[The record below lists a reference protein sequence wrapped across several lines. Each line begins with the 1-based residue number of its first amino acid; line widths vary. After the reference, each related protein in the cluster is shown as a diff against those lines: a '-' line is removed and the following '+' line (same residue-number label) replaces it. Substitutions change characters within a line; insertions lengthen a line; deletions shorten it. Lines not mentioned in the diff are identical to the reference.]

1 MNDASKASRRTIE
14 KQMKIKLYLISI
26 ILILVNFLDS
36 FSQPRI
42 LDRVVAIVGDY
53 KILQSDI
60 ENLYLQ
66 YQAENIATDGDLKC
80 VILEDFLAQNLLLNQ
95 AKIDSI
101 EVSESQV
108 EMQLD
113 ARLDYFINQIGSQE
127 RLEQYFKKTILEI
140 KEDFRDLIRDQ
151 LITQE
156 MRTTITAD
164 VTITPSEV
172 RQFFN
177 KLPEDSIPFIDAKIE
192 LNQIVLYPPYS
203 EEATLEV
210 RQRLLDLRKRITAGE
225 NFATLAVLYSEHPSA
240 PKGGELGFM
249 GRGEMDPEYAKA
261 AFSLKKGQVS
271 NIVQTAMGFHII
283 QLIDRRD
290 ERINTRHILL
300 RPKVDPEGIQNTIS
314 KLDSIATIIRNDS
327 MSFEL
332 AARYFS
338 QDTKTN
344 VNGGQMVNPVDNS
357 TMFELDELQASEYEV
372 LRNMNVGEISNP
384 FESQDENAKTVYKI
398 MKINKSTK
406 PHKANI
412 KEDYILLQMYAL
424 EAKKQDILKEW
435 IDEKIGTTF
444 IHIDGSFQGCEFA
457 NPAWKQGT
465 Y

>member
-1 MNDASKASRRTIE
+1 
-14 KQMKIKLYLISI
+14 MKIKTPLIIVMLLLSNIFLSI
-26 ILILVNFLDS
+26 G
-36 FSQPRI
+36 QPRI

-66 YQAENIATDGDLKC
+66 YQAENINIDGDTKC
-80 VILEDFLAQNLLLNQ
+80 VILEDYLAQNLLLNQ

-101 EVSESQV
+101 EISESQV

-156 MRTTITAD
+156 MRNTITTD

-177 KLPEDSIPFIDAKIE
+177 RLPEDSIPYIDAKIE
-192 LNQIVLYPPYS
+192 INQIVLYPPYS

-210 RQRLLDLRKRITAGE
+210 RQHLLDLRKRITAGE
-225 NFATLAVLYSEHPSA
+225 NFSTLAVLYSEHPTA

-249 GRGEMDPEYAKA
+249 GRGEMDPDYAKA

-271 NIVQTAMGFHII
+271 NIVQTEMGFHII
-283 QLIDRRD
+283 QMIERRD
-290 ERINTRHILL
+290 ERVNTRHILIK
-300 RPKVDPEGIQNTIS
+300 PKVDVEGIQKTIS
-314 KLDSIATIIRNDS
+314 RLDSIANLIRNDS
-327 MSFEL
+327 ITFEL

-338 QDTKTN
+338 QDIKTN
-344 VNGGQMVNPVDNS
+344 VNGGQMVNPVDLS
-357 TMFELDELQASEYEV
+357 TMFEIDELQPAEYEV
-372 LRNMNVGEISNP
+372 LREMNVGEISDP
-384 FESQDENAKTVYKI
+384 FEAQDENAKTVYKI
-398 MKINKSTK
+398 MKINSSTK

-412 KEDYILLQMYAL
+412 KEDYILLQQAAL
-424 EAKKQDILKEW
+424 EAKRNEVIKDW
-435 IDEKIGTTF
+435 INEKIGTTY
-444 IHIDGSFQGCEFA
+444 IHIDGSFKGCEFA
-457 NPAWKQGT
+457 NPAWQQGN
-465 Y
+465 

>member
-1 MNDASKASRRTIE
+1 
-14 KQMKIKLYLISI
+14 MKIKFPLICV
-26 ILILVNFLDS
+26 ILLLVNIFLSDG
-36 FSQPRI
+36 QQRI
-42 LDRVVAIVGDY
+42 IDRVVAIVGDY

-66 YQAENIATDGDLKC
+66 YQAENISTEEDLKC
-80 VILEDFLAQNLLLNQ
+80 VILEDYLATNLLLNQ

-113 ARLDYFINQIGSQE
+113 SRLDYFINQIGSQE

-156 MRTTITAD
+156 MRINITSK

-172 RQFFN
+172 RQFYN
-177 KLPEDSIPFIDAKIE
+177 KLPEDSIPYIDAKIE
-192 LNQIVLYPPYS
+192 INQIVLYPPYS

-225 NFATLAVLYSEHPSA
+225 NFTTLAVLYSEHPSA
-240 PKGGELGFM
+240 PKGGELGYM

-290 ERINTRHILL
+290 ERVNTRHILL
-300 RPKVDPEGIQNTIS
+300 RPKVDPDGIQNTIT
-314 KLDSIATIIRNDS
+314 KLDSIATLVRNDS
-327 MSFEL
+327 LTFEM

-338 QDTKTN
+338 QDIKTN

-357 TMFELDELQASEYEV
+357 TMFELDELQPSEYEA
-372 LRNMNVGEISNP
+372 LRNMNVGEISDP

-398 MKINKSTK
+398 MKISKSTK

-412 KEDYILLQMYAL
+412 KDDYILLQRYAL
-424 EAKKQDILKEW
+424 EAKKQDVLKEW
-435 IDEKIGTTF
+435 INEKIGTTF
-444 IHIDGSFQGCEFA
+444 IHIDGSFQGCVFA
-457 NPAWKQGT
+457 NPAWNQGT
-465 Y
+465 F

>member
-1 MNDASKASRRTIE
+1 
-14 KQMKIKLYLISI
+14 MKIKFHLICA
-26 ILILVNFLDS
+26 ILLLVNVFLS
-36 FSQPRI
+36 GGQPRMI
-42 LDRVVAIVGDY
+42 DRVVAIVGDY

-66 YQAENIATDGDLKC
+66 YQAEKISTEGDMKC
-80 VILEDFLAQNLLLNQ
+80 IILEDYLAQNLLLNQ

-101 EVSESQV
+101 QVSESEV

-113 ARLDYFINQIGSQE
+113 SRLDYFINQVGSQE

-151 LITQE
+151 LITRE
-156 MRTTITAD
+156 MQKTITD
-164 VTITPSEV
+164 KVTITPSEV

-177 KLPEDSIPFIDAKIE
+177 KVPEDSIPFIDAKIE

-300 RPKVDPEGIQNTIS
+300 RPKVDPEGIQNTIL
-314 KLDSIATIIRNDS
+314 KLDSIAAFIRNDS
-327 MSFEL
+327 MTFEI

-338 QDTKTN
+338 QDIKTN

-357 TMFELDELQASEYEV
+357 TMFELDELQPSEYEV

-398 MKINKSTK
+398 MKITRSTK
-406 PHKANI
+406 PHKANV
-412 KEDYILLQMYAL
+412 KDDYILLQNYAL
-424 EAKKQDILKEW
+424 ESKKQDALKEW
-435 IDEKIGTTF
+435 IEEKIGTTF
-444 IHIDGSFQGCEFA
+444 IHIDGSFQGCVFT
-457 NPAWKQGT
+457 NPAWKLGAF
-465 Y
+465 

>member
-1 MNDASKASRRTIE
+1 
-14 KQMKIKLYLISI
+14 MKIKFFLII
-26 ILILVNFLDS
+26 VILLVSNIFIS
-36 FSQPRI
+36 TGQPRI

-60 ENLYLQ
+60 ESMYLQ
-66 YQAENIATDGDLKC
+66 YQAEKVSYEGDLKC
-80 VILEDFLAQNLLLNQ
+80 VILEDYLAQNLLLNQ

-140 KEDFRDLIRDQ
+140 KEDFRDMIRDQ

-156 MRTTITAD
+156 MRNTITAD
-164 VTITPSEV
+164 VTVTPSEV

-177 KLPEDSIPFIDAKIE
+177 KIPEDSVPFIDAKVE

-210 RQRLLDLRKRITAGE
+210 RQRLLDLRKRITDGE
-225 NFATLAVLYSEHPSA
+225 NFATLAVLYSEHPTA
-240 PKGGELGFM
+240 PKGGEMGFM
-249 GRGEMDPEYAKA
+249 GKAEMDPDYAKA

-283 QLIDRRD
+283 QLIERRD
-290 ERINTRHILL
+290 ERVNTRHILVK
-300 RPKVDPEGIQNTIS
+300 PKVDLVGIQKTIS
-314 KLDSIATIIRNDS
+314 RLDSIANLIRNDS
-327 MSFEL
+327 MTFEM

-338 QDTKTN
+338 QDIKTN
-344 VNGGQMVNPVDNS
+344 VNGGQMVNPADNS
-357 TMFELDELQASEYEV
+357 TLFELDELQPAEYEV
-372 LRNMNVGEISNP
+372 LRNMNVGEISQP
-384 FESQDENAKTVYKI
+384 FEAQDENAKTVYKI

-412 KEDYILLQMYAL
+412 KEDYILLQQIAL
-424 EAKKQDILKEW
+424 AAKNQDVLKDW
-435 IDEKIGTTF
+435 IDEKIRTTY
-444 IHIDGSFQGCEFA
+444 IHIDGSFKGCEFA
-457 NPAWKQGT
+457 NPAWKQGAF
-465 Y
+465 

>member
-1 MNDASKASRRTIE
+1 
-14 KQMKIKLYLISI
+14 MKIKFFLII
-26 ILILVNFLDS
+26 VILLVSNIFLS
-36 FSQPRI
+36 TGQPRI

-60 ENLYLQ
+60 ESMYLQ
-66 YQAENIATDGDLKC
+66 YQAEKVSYEGDLKC
-80 VILEDFLAQNLLLNQ
+80 VILEDYLAQNLLLNQ

-140 KEDFRDLIRDQ
+140 KEDFRDMIRDQ

-156 MRTTITAD
+156 MRNTITAD
-164 VTITPSEV
+164 VTVTPSEV

-177 KLPEDSIPFIDAKIE
+177 KIPEDSVPFIDAKVE

-210 RQRLLDLRKRITAGE
+210 RQRLLDLRKRITDGE
-225 NFATLAVLYSEHPSA
+225 NFATLAVLYSEHPTA
-240 PKGGELGFM
+240 PKGGEMGFM
-249 GRGEMDPEYAKA
+249 GKAEMDPDYAKA

-283 QLIDRRD
+283 QLIERRD
-290 ERINTRHILL
+290 ERVNTRHILVK
-300 RPKVDPEGIQNTIS
+300 PKVDLVGIQKTIS
-314 KLDSIATIIRNDS
+314 RLDSIANLIRNDS
-327 MSFEL
+327 MTFEM

-338 QDTKTN
+338 QDIKTN
-344 VNGGQMVNPVDNS
+344 VNGGQMVNPADNS
-357 TMFELDELQASEYEV
+357 TLFELDELQPAEYEV
-372 LRNMNVGEISNP
+372 LRNMNVGEISQP
-384 FESQDENAKTVYKI
+384 FEAQDENAKTVYKI

-412 KEDYILLQMYAL
+412 KEDYILLQQIAL
-424 EAKKQDILKEW
+424 AAKNQDVLKDW
-435 IDEKIGTTF
+435 IDEKIRTTY
-444 IHIDGSFQGCEFA
+444 IHIDGSFKGCEFA
-457 NPAWKQGT
+457 NPAWKQGAF
-465 Y
+465 

>member
-1 MNDASKASRRTIE
+1 
-14 KQMKIKLYLISI
+14 MKIKFFLII
-26 ILILVNFLDS
+26 VILLVSNVFLS
-36 FSQPRI
+36 TGQPRI

-60 ENLYLQ
+60 ESMYLQ
-66 YQAENIATDGDLKC
+66 YQAEKVSYEGDLKC
-80 VILEDFLAQNLLLNQ
+80 VILEDYLAQNLLLNQ

-101 EVSESQV
+101 VVSESQV

-140 KEDFRDLIRDQ
+140 KEDFRDMIRDQ

-156 MRTTITAD
+156 MRNTITAD
-164 VTITPSEV
+164 VTVTPSEV

-177 KLPEDSIPFIDAKIE
+177 KIPEDSVPFIDAKVE

-210 RQRLLDLRKRITAGE
+210 RQRLLDLRKRITDGE
-225 NFATLAVLYSEHPSA
+225 NFATLAVLYSEHPTA
-240 PKGGELGFM
+240 PKGGEMGFM
-249 GRGEMDPEYAKA
+249 GRAEMDPDYAKA

-283 QLIDRRD
+283 QLIERRD
-290 ERINTRHILL
+290 ERVNTRHILVK
-300 RPKVDPEGIQNTIS
+300 PKVDLVGIQKTIS
-314 KLDSIATIIRNDS
+314 RLDSIANLIRNDS
-327 MSFEL
+327 MTFEM

-338 QDTKTN
+338 QDIKTN
-344 VNGGQMVNPVDNS
+344 VNGGQMVNPADNS
-357 TMFELDELQASEYEV
+357 TLFELDELQPAEYEV
-372 LRNMNVGEISNP
+372 LRNMNIGEISQP
-384 FESQDENAKTVYKI
+384 FEAQDENAKTVYKI

-412 KEDYILLQMYAL
+412 KEDYILLQQMAL
-424 EAKKQDILKEW
+424 AAKSQDVLKDW
-435 IDEKIGTTF
+435 IDEKIRTTY
-444 IHIDGSFQGCEFA
+444 IHIDGSFKGCEFA
-457 NPAWKQGT
+457 NPAWKQET
-465 Y
+465 F

>member
-1 MNDASKASRRTIE
+1 
-14 KQMKIKLYLISI
+14 MKIKYSLFIF
-26 ILILVNFLDS
+26 ILSLSNVFLS
-36 FSQPRI
+36 TGQPRI

-60 ENLYLQ
+60 ESMYLQ
-66 YQAENIATDGDLKC
+66 YQAENISYEGDLKC
-80 VILEDFLAQNLLLNQ
+80 VILEDYLAQNLLLNQ

-101 EVSESQV
+101 VVSESQV

-140 KEDFRDLIRDQ
+140 KEDFRDMIRDQ

-156 MRTTITAD
+156 MRNTITAD
-164 VTITPSEV
+164 VTVTPSEV

-177 KLPEDSIPFIDAKIE
+177 KIPEDSVPFIDAKVE

-210 RQRLLDLRKRITAGE
+210 RQRLLDLRKRITDGE
-225 NFATLAVLYSEHPSA
+225 NFATLAVLYSEHPTA
-240 PKGGELGFM
+240 PKGGEMGFM
-249 GRGEMDPEYAKA
+249 GRAEMDPDYAKA

-283 QLIDRRD
+283 QLIERRD
-290 ERINTRHILL
+290 ERVNTRHILL
-300 RPKVDPEGIQNTIS
+300 KPKVDLVGIQKTIS
-314 KLDSIATIIRNDS
+314 RLDSIANLIRNDS
-327 MSFEL
+327 MTFEM

-338 QDTKTN
+338 QDIKTN
-344 VNGGQMVNPVDNS
+344 VNGGQMVNLADNS
-357 TMFELDELQASEYEV
+357 TLFELDELQPAEYEV
-372 LRNMNVGEISNP
+372 LRNMNVGEISQP
-384 FESQDENAKTVYKI
+384 FEAQDENAKAVYKI

-412 KEDYILLQMYAL
+412 KEDYILLQQLAL
-424 EAKKQDILKEW
+424 AAKSQDALKDW
-435 IDEKIGTTF
+435 IDEKIRTTY
-444 IHIDGSFQGCEFA
+444 IHIDGSFKGCEFA
-457 NPAWKQGT
+457 NPAWKQET
-465 Y
+465 F

>member
-1 MNDASKASRRTIE
+1 
-14 KQMKIKLYLISI
+14 MKIKLSLTGI
-26 ILILVNFLDS
+26 ILLLANVFISNG
-36 FSQPRI
+36 QPRI

-60 ENLYLQ
+60 ESLYLQ
-66 YQAENIATDGDLKC
+66 YQAENITTEGDLKC
-80 VILEDFLAQNLLLNQ
+80 LILEDYLAQNLLLNQ

-127 RLEQYFKKTILEI
+127 RLEQYFKKTTLEI

-156 MRTTITAD
+156 MRATITAD
-164 VTITPSEV
+164 VTVTPSEV

-177 KLPEDSIPFIDAKIE
+177 RIPEDSIPYIDAKIE
-192 LNQIVLYPPYS
+192 IKQIVLYPPYS

-225 NFATLAVLYSEHPSA
+225 NFATLAVLYSECPSS
-240 PKGGELGFM
+240 PRGGELGYM

-271 NIVQTAMGFHII
+271 NIVESAMGFHII

-290 ERINTRHILL
+290 ERVNTRHILL
-300 RPKVDPEGIQNTIS
+300 RPKVNVEGIQQTIS
-314 KLDSIATIIRNDS
+314 RLDSIANFVRNDS
-327 MSFEL
+327 LTFEM

-338 QDTKTN
+338 MDIKTN
-344 VNGGQMVNPVDNS
+344 VNGGLMVNPVDNS
-357 TMFELDELQASEYEV
+357 TMFELDELQPSEYEV
-372 LRNMNVGEISNP
+372 LRNMNVGEISDP
-384 FESQDENAKTVYKI
+384 FEAQDENAKTVYKI
-398 MKINKSTK
+398 IKLSKSAK
-406 PHKANI
+406 PHKANM
-412 KEDYILLQMYAL
+412 KEDYILLQQLAL
-424 EAKKQDILKEW
+424 EAKKQKVLKEW
-435 IDEKIGTTF
+435 IDEKITTTY
-444 IHIDGSFQGCEFA
+444 IHIDDSFRGCEFA
-457 NPAWKQGT
+457 NPAWRQGSF
-465 Y
+465 

>member
-1 MNDASKASRRTIE
+1 MN
-14 KQMKIKLYLISI
+14 IKFPIIS
-26 ILILVNFLDS
+26 LILFFLIV
-36 FSQPRI
+36 SQTTGQPVI

-53 KILQSDI
+53 KVLQSDI
-60 ENLYLQ
+60 ESLYLQ
-66 YQAENIATDGDLKC
+66 YQAENISFEGDMKC
-80 VILEDFLAQNLLLNQ
+80 LILEDFLAQNLLLNQ

-108 EMQLD
+108 DMQLD
-113 ARLDYFINQIGSQE
+113 ARLDYFINQVGSQE

-156 MRTTITAD
+156 MRNTITAD
-164 VTITPSEV
+164 VKVTPSEV

-192 LNQIVLYPPYS
+192 INQIVLYPPYS

-225 NFATLAVLYSEHPSA
+225 NFATLAVLYSEHPTA
-240 PKGGELGFM
+240 PKGGEMGFM
-249 GRGEMDPEYAKA
+249 GRAEMDPDYAKA

-271 NIVQTAMGFHII
+271 NIVQTAMGYHII

-290 ERINTRHILL
+290 ERINTRQILL
-300 RPKVDPEGIQNTIS
+300 KPKIDPVGIEKTIS
-314 KLDSIATIIRNDS
+314 KLDSIASLIRNDS
-327 MSFEL
+327 MTFEM

-338 QDTKTN
+338 QDIKTN
-344 VNGGQMVNPVDNS
+344 VNGGLMVNPVDNS
-357 TMFELDELQASEYEV
+357 TMFGLDELQPSEYEV
-372 LRNMNVGEISNP
+372 LRNMNVGEISAP

-398 MKINKSTK
+398 MKITKSTR
-406 PHKANI
+406 PHKANM
-412 KEDYILLQMYAL
+412 KEDYILLQQLAL
-424 EAKKQDILKEW
+424 DVKKRTVVKDWLN
-435 IDEKIGTTF
+435 EKIKTTY
-444 IHIDGSFQGCEFA
+444 IHIDGSFENCEFS

-465 Y
+465 F

>member
-1 MNDASKASRRTIE
+1 MNFKFPI
-14 KQMKIKLYLISI
+14 IS
-26 ILILVNFLDS
+26 LILFFLIV
-36 FSQPRI
+36 SQTTGQPVI

-53 KILQSDI
+53 KVLQSDI
-60 ENLYLQ
+60 ESLYLQ
-66 YQAENIATDGDLKC
+66 YQAENISFEGDMKC
-80 VILEDFLAQNLLLNQ
+80 LILEDFLAQNLLLNQ

-108 EMQLD
+108 DMQLD
-113 ARLDYFINQIGSQE
+113 ARLDYFINQVGSQE

-156 MRTTITAD
+156 MRNTITAD
-164 VTITPSEV
+164 VKVTPSEV

-192 LNQIVLYPPYS
+192 INQIVLYPPYS

-225 NFATLAVLYSEHPSA
+225 NFATLAVLYSEHPTA
-240 PKGGELGFM
+240 PKGGEMGFM
-249 GRGEMDPEYAKA
+249 GRAEMDPDYAKA

-271 NIVQTAMGFHII
+271 NIVQTAMGYHII

-290 ERINTRHILL
+290 ERINTRQILL
-300 RPKVDPEGIQNTIS
+300 KPKIDPVGIEKTIS
-314 KLDSIATIIRNDS
+314 KLDSIASLIRNDS
-327 MSFEL
+327 MTFEM

-338 QDTKTN
+338 QDIKTN
-344 VNGGQMVNPVDNS
+344 VNGGLMVNPVDNS
-357 TMFELDELQASEYEV
+357 TMFGLDELQPSEYEV
-372 LRNMNVGEISNP
+372 LRNMNVGEISAP

-398 MKINKSTK
+398 MKITKSTR
-406 PHKANI
+406 PHKANM
-412 KEDYILLQMYAL
+412 KEDYILLQQLAL
-424 EAKKQDILKEW
+424 DVKKRTVVKDWLN
-435 IDEKIGTTF
+435 EKIKTTY
-444 IHIDGSFQGCEFA
+444 IHIDGSFENCEFS

-465 Y
+465 F

>member
-1 MNDASKASRRTIE
+1 
-14 KQMKIKLYLISI
+14 MKIKSSLII
-26 ILILVNFLDS
+26 VILLVSNIFLS
-36 FSQPRI
+36 TGQPRI

-66 YQAENIATDGDLKC
+66 YQAENVNIDGDIKC
-80 VILEDFLAQNLLLNQ
+80 FILEDYLAQNLLLNQ

-156 MRTTITAD
+156 MRNTITTD
-164 VTITPSEV
+164 VTVTPSEV

-177 KLPEDSIPFIDAKIE
+177 RLPEDSIPYIDAKIE
-192 LNQIVLYPPYS
+192 INQIVLYPPYS

-210 RQRLLDLRKRITAGE
+210 RQHLLDLRKRITAGE
-225 NFATLAVLYSEHPSA
+225 NFSTLAVLYSEHPTA
-240 PKGGELGFM
+240 PKGGEMGFM
-249 GRGEMDPEYAKA
+249 GRGEMDPDYAKA

-271 NIVQTAMGFHII
+271 NIVQTEMGFHII
-283 QLIDRRD
+283 QMIERRD
-290 ERINTRHILL
+290 ERINTRHILI
-300 RPKVDPEGIQNTIS
+300 RPKVDVEGIQKTIS
-314 KLDSIATIIRNDS
+314 RLDSLANLIRSDS
-327 MSFEL
+327 MTFEL

-338 QDTKTN
+338 QDIKTN
-344 VNGGQMVNPVDNS
+344 VNGGQMVNPADLS
-357 TMFELDELQASEYEV
+357 TMFEIDELQPSEYEV
-372 LRNMNVGEISNP
+372 LRNMNVGEISDP
-384 FESQDENAKTVYKI
+384 FEAQDENAKSVYKI
-398 MKINKSTK
+398 MKITRSTK

-412 KEDYILLQMYAL
+412 KEDYILLQQAAL
-424 EAKKQDILKEW
+424 EAKRTEVIKDW
-435 IDEKIGTTF
+435 INEKIVTTY
-444 IHIDGSFQGCEFA
+444 IHIDGSFKGCEFS
-457 NPAWKQGT
+457 NPAWQQGN
-465 Y
+465 

>member
-1 MNDASKASRRTIE
+1 MNFKF
-14 KQMKIKLYLISI
+14 SI
-26 ILILVNFLDS
+26 ISLILYFLIVCQAMG
-36 FSQPRI
+36 QPKI

-53 KILQSDI
+53 KVLQSDI
-60 ENLYLQ
+60 ESMYLQ
-66 YQAENIATDGDLKC
+66 YQAENISTEGDIKC
-80 VILEDFLAQNLLLNQ
+80 YILEDFLAQNLLLNQ

-108 EMQLD
+108 DMQLD

-156 MRTTITAD
+156 MRNNITAD
-164 VTITPSEV
+164 VTVTPSEV

-192 LNQIVLYPPYS
+192 INQIVLYPPYS

-225 NFATLAVLYSEHPSA
+225 NFGTLAILYSEHPTS
-240 PKGGELGFM
+240 PKGGEMGFM
-249 GRGEMDPEYAKA
+249 GRAEMDPEYAKA

-283 QLIDRRD
+283 QLIDRRE
-290 ERINTRHILL
+290 ERINTRHIMLK
-300 RPKVDPEGIQNTIS
+300 PKIDPSGIQNTIS
-314 KLDSIATIIRNDS
+314 RLDSLANLIRIDS
-327 MSFEL
+327 VTFEV

-338 QDTKTN
+338 QDIKTN
-344 VNGGQMVNPVDNS
+344 VNGGLMVNPVDNS
-357 TMFELDELQASEYEV
+357 TMFGLDELQPAEYEI
-372 LRNMNVGEISNP
+372 LRNLNVGEISIP
-384 FESQDENAKTVYKI
+384 FEAQDENAKTVYKI
-398 MKINKSTK
+398 MKITKSTR
-406 PHKANI
+406 PHKANM
-412 KEDYILLQMYAL
+412 KEDYILLQMLAL
-424 EAKKQDILKEW
+424 EAKNKTVVKDWL
-435 IDEKIGTTF
+435 DEKIKTTY
-444 IHIDGSFQGCEFA
+444 IHIDGSFKNCEFA

-465 Y
+465 F

>member
-1 MNDASKASRRTIE
+1 MN
-14 KQMKIKLYLISI
+14 IKSSLV
-26 ILILVNFLDS
+26 ILILSLSNIFLS
-36 FSQPRI
+36 AGQPRI

-66 YQAENIATDGDLKC
+66 YQAENINVDGDIKC
-80 VILEDFLAQNLLLNQ
+80 VILEDYLAQNLLLNQ

-156 MRTTITAD
+156 MRNTITTD

-177 KLPEDSIPFIDAKIE
+177 RLPEDSIPYIDAKIE
-192 LNQIVLYPPYS
+192 INQIVLYPPYS

-225 NFATLAVLYSEHPSA
+225 NFATLAVLYSEHPTA
-240 PKGGELGFM
+240 PKGGEMGFM
-249 GRGEMDPEYAKA
+249 GRGEMDPDYAKA

-283 QLIDRRD
+283 QLIERRD
-290 ERINTRHILL
+290 ERVNTRHILI
-300 RPKVDPEGIQNTIS
+300 RPKVDPDGIQKTVS
-314 KLDSIATIIRNDS
+314 RLDSIATLIRNDS
-327 MSFEL
+327 MTFEL

-338 QDTKTN
+338 QDIKTN
-344 VNGGQMVNPVDNS
+344 VNGGQMVNPGDLS
-357 TMFELDELQASEYEV
+357 TMFELDELQPAEYEV
-372 LRNMNVGEISNP
+372 LRNMNVGEISDP
-384 FESQDENAKTVYKI
+384 FEAQDENAKSVYKI
-398 MKINKSTK
+398 MKITSSTK

-412 KEDYILLQMYAL
+412 KEDYILLQQAAL
-424 EAKKQDILKEW
+424 AAKRTEVIKEW
-435 IDEKIGTTF
+435 IDNKIGMTY
-444 IHIDGSFQGCEFA
+444 IHIDGSFKGCEFA
-457 NPAWKQGT
+457 NPAWKQGNE
-465 Y
+465 